1 MNPDYRR
8 YVDNEYK
15 DHRVYMALAGVERNG
30 PRRKTLEKLADVE
43 GRHYRFWL
51 LHIPG
56 HKPSV
61 SGAYIR
67 LMVLLRMLFGV
78 TFVVKLLESHEKKT
92 LEQYKQLVLDEAF
105 DNNSRD
111 ALNKIIEEEGE
122 IEKKLVSSIDEAVV
136 RYLGFMMLGVA
147 DAIVELTGVQAGFLG
162 VTDSPLVAGIAG
174 LIVGVAAAIS
184 MGAAS
189 YLQARQGMSEKTRRI
204 GSCDGAA
211 IHVNSNRPSI
221 TLLHHQGHLHSL
233 HISHN
238 SCSPTHSPPNLLHIS
253 NTGKKLPQRV
263 FAERLDTIGCRFWH
277 ILSRKAVGSLLRG
290 RVAARNQPSP
300 QNLRRHR
307 RKACVGLFHAPS
319 LHIKKSS
326 AELPM

>member
-78 TFVVKLLESHEKKT
+78 TFVVKLLENHEKKT

-189 YLQARQGMSEKTRRI
+189 YLQARQGMSEKPVVSGVVTGLLYMLTVI
-204 GSCDGAA
+204 ALASPYFIIKDIFIAFA
-211 IHVNSNRPSI
+211 SAI
-221 TLLHHQGHLHSL
+221 TLA
-233 HISHN
+233 
-238 SCSPTHSPPNLLHIS
+238 LLLIALLTFYTS
-253 NTGKKLPQRV
+253 VIQERSFRNEYLLNVSILLVVAFGTFFLGKLLGAY
-263 FAERLDTIGCRFWH
+263 FG
-277 ILSRKAVGSLLRG
+277 VGSLLP
-290 RVAARNQPSP
+290 A
-300 QNLRRHR
+300 
-307 RKACVGLFHAPS
+307 
-319 LHIKKSS
+319 
-326 AELPM
+326 

>member
-15 DHRVYMALAGVERNG
+15 DHRVYMALADVERDSI
-30 PRRKTLEKLADVE
+30 RRRTLEKLADVE

-51 LHIPG
+51 LHIPE
-56 HKPSV
+56 HKPRI

-67 LMVLLRMLFGV
+67 SMVLLRMILGV
-78 TFVVKLLESHEKKT
+78 TFVVKLLENHEKKT
-92 LEQYKQLVLDEAF
+92 LEQYKQLVSEGGF

-111 ALNKIIEEEGE
+111 ALNKIIEEEND

-162 VTDSPLVAGIAG
+162 VTDSPVIAGIAG

-189 YLQARQGMSEKTRRI
+189 YLQARQGMSEKPIISGVVTGVLYMLTVVALALPYFIIRNMFTAFA
-204 GSCDGAA
+204 SA
-211 IHVNSNRPSI
+211 I
-221 TLLHHQGHLHSL
+221 TLA
-233 HISHN
+233 
-238 SCSPTHSPPNLLHIS
+238 LLLLAFLTFYTSVIQERNFRKEYLLNVS
-253 NTGKKLPQRV
+253 ILLVVAFGTFFLGKVLGAYFGIGPLLP
-263 FAERLDTIGCRFWH
+263 A
-277 ILSRKAVGSLLRG
+277 
-290 RVAARNQPSP
+290 
-300 QNLRRHR
+300 
-307 RKACVGLFHAPS
+307 
-319 LHIKKSS
+319 
-326 AELPM
+326 